1 VRCLLLAA
9 GCVALAGCGS
19 GSSSHAASS
28 PTPGANEAATARPAA
43 TPPARVRVRRVGH
56 LPAPVE
62 LPAVATRGASL
73 LAIGGLDAGDASVS
87 SIVRIDGARARVV
100 GHLPSPLHDAA
111 AATAGARTLFAGGGE
126 AGTGSAA
133 ILRILPSGGT
143 RPAGRLA
150 VGTSDV
156 EAAAVGGQ
164 VLIAGGTS
172 GTAARREV
180 YRFDPRTRR
189 VRGIGRLPQVVTHAL
204 SDLSAGSFR
213 DHVTVVG
220 GRDAAGRARD
230 EICSLRP
237 RA

>member
-1 VRCLLLAA
+1 VHRLLLAA
-9 GCVALAGCGS
+9 GCLVLTGCGS
-19 GSSSHAASS
+19 GPSSRSASS
-28 PTPGANEAATARPAA
+28 PTPSAGAAATAAPVA
-43 TPPARVRVRRVGH
+43 TPSAR
-56 LPAPVE
+56 APVR
-62 LPAVATRGASL
+62 P
-73 LAIGGLDAGDASVS
+73 
-87 SIVRIDGARARVV
+87 V
-100 GHLPSPLHDAA
+100 GHLPSPLRDAA

-172 GTAARREV
+172 ASAARREV